1 MERLPRQFS
10 LSGRERWLAKAFAFN
25 ADRERPTPREYE
37 RESQH
42 HFALAADV
50 AVDKLV
56 ESVAHDVLR
65 DGHELVDV
73 LVER

>member
-1 MERLPRQFS
+1 MERLPGQFS
-10 LSGRERWLAKAFAFN
+10 LTGRERWLAKAFAFN

-42 HFALAADV
+42 HYALAADL

-56 ESVAHDVLR
+56 DLVAHKVLH